1 MTSQTTADYTTFIQN
16 KIQLPNGSGFE
27 VDRAELHPSLKS
39 HQIDCVVWAL
49 SKGRCLLAPSFG
61 LGKTR
66 QQLQI
71 AQSCHR
77 RMGGKVLQVVTL
89 GVRHQ
94 FTEVDGPAMGM
105 EYQYVRNDAEI
116 EASTSDFLITNYE
129 RIRNGNIDPRK
140 HGFSVVCFD
149 EGDFF
154 RNRSSKTSD
163 VFREVFDTIP
173 YLFICTATPTPNE
186 YREIIY
192 YADFL
197 GIMDS
202 GQALTRWFQRDPNE
216 AGNLQLMDDPKIQE
230 AFWLWV
236 SSWALFLDKPST
248 LGYSDEGYV
257 MPEVTIRWHRLGAD
271 LTRAWA
277 QIDSRGQHLLMPESR
292 LSSTAQSR
300 EAKATIDDRLRFTI
314 DLINASPDDHF
325 ILWHHLEHERREIE
339 KYLPEAKTVY
349 GSQDLELRE
358 KLVLGFSRGEYRI
371 LATKP
376 QIAGSGCNFQHFC
389 HKAVFMGV
397 NYKFRE
403 FIQAIHR
410 LVRYLQTEHV
420 EIDVVY
426 AETEDAVVEKL
437 KRSFVQ
443 HNELMANMRSIIQ
456 TYGLSH
462 AAMKQRL
469 QRASDVAR
477 RERIGRNWRLL
488 NNDCVAE
495 LASMPSNSV
504 DMLLTSIPFGNH
516 YEYSANL
523 LDFGHNPSDADFW
536 KQMRWLIPDLLRV
549 LKPGRIAA
557 IHVKDRIMYSH
568 QTKSQI
574 MEVAP
579 FSAEALFAFRNR
591 GFLYQGTITIV
602 TDVVRENNSSYRL
615 GYTEMARDGSKMGVG
630 LPEYVLLFRKA
641 PTDTSNA
648 YADEPVVKNK
658 TDYSL
663 ARWQID
669 AHSFYRS
676 DGHADLYDYHAHVTR
691 LEQLHDK
698 GNLPTK
704 YLCEPPVSHHPNVW
718 TDVEFMQGLNM
729 EQARRRLA
737 NHICPLPYDIV
748 RRLIDRYSQKG
759 ETILDPFSGLGT
771 VPYVALQMGRAG
783 LGVELSPDYFDA
795 SVRYLTELETA
806 MGQPNFFNLVEEE
819 VA

>member
-1 MTSQTTADYTTFIQN
+1 MTNQTTSDYATFIQN

-27 VDRAELHPSLKS
+27 VDRAELHPSLKP

-49 SKGRCLLAPSFG
+49 QKGRALLAPSFG

-66 QQLQI
+66 IEAAL
-71 AQSCHR
+71 AQVIQK

-94 FTEVDGPAMGM
+94 FTQEDGPAMGI
-105 EYQYVRNDAEI
+105 EYEYVRTDAEV
-116 EASTSDFLITNYE
+116 EAATSNYLVTNYE

-202 GQALTRWFQRDPNE
+202 GQALTRWFQRNPDT
-216 AGNLQLMDDPKIQE
+216 AGDLQLQDDPKTVE

-248 LGYSDEGYV
+248 LGYSDEGYI

-271 LTRAWA
+271 LTRAWE
-277 QIDSRGQHLLMPESR
+277 QVDSRGQHRLMPEGR

-300 EAKATIDDRLRFTI
+300 EAKATISDRLAFTI

-339 KYLPEAKTVY
+339 RYLPEAKTVY

-376 QIAGSGCNFQHFC
+376 QIAGSGCNFQHHC

-477 RERIGRNWRLL
+477 RERIGHNWRLL

-495 LASMPSNSV
+495 LKDMPTNSV
-504 DMLLTSIPFGNH
+504 DMILTSIPFGNH
-516 YEYSANL
+516 YEYSASL
-523 LDFGHNPSDADFW
+523 LDFGHNPSDGDFW

-591 GFLYQGTITIV
+591 GFLYQGMITIV

-615 GYTEMARDGSKMGVG
+615 SYTEMCKDGSKMGVG

-641 PTDTSNA
+641 PTDTANS

-658 TDYSL
+658 ADYGL
-663 ARWQID
+663 GQWQID
-669 AHSFYRS
+669 AHSFWRS
-676 DGHADLYDYHAHVTR
+676 DGHADLYDYHAHVAR
-691 LEQLHDK
+691 LDHLRAS
-698 GNLPTK
+698 GNLPTDHF
-704 YLCEPPVSHHPNVW
+704 CEPPVSYHSNVW
-718 TDVEFMQGLNM
+718 TDVNFMQGLNM

-737 NHICPLPYDIV
+737 NHLCPLPFDIV
-748 RRLIDRYSQKG
+748 RRLTGRYSQKG
-759 ETILDPFSGLGT
+759 EIILDPFSGLGT

-783 LGVELSPDYFDA
+783 LGVELSNDYFDA
-795 SVRYLTELETA
+795 SVRYLSELETA
-806 MGQPNFFNLVEEE
+806 LGQPNFLDLVEE